1 MIRRWSGSR
10 WLLSFGPRA
19 TGGEVGPAEPRE
31 GVRRYPRP
39 VVSSPARTAQTA
51 PAAEPPAAG
60 GVRGIRDTRWD
71 HLADILRD
79 RRRGL
84 SLAIATGLVWTVGKI
99 SVPLLTREAIDRA
112 IDVGGSALN
121 WALVIVL
128 AGVLTG
134 SLTAARR
141 YLAFRESRMV
151 EMILRGRIHDHVLGL
166 HPGYHDTAQT
176 GQLMSRMSSDLNQ
189 VQMFVVM
196 LPLTLSHLALIAG
209 VSVVLLI
216 TDPLLALVTLVPL
229 PFINLTARRFSNAIH
244 PAVLAVQSEQA
255 QLSTVVEES
264 VAGVRVVK
272 GFGAER
278 VRMEALTTEAD
289 DIREVS
295 MRAARIRARFLPVM
309 ELLPSLGLVAV
320 LGLGGLRVLDG
331 SLTIGE
337 LVAFNFFV
345 TLLVWPLRSIGM
357 TVAFAQ
363 RAAAALERVHE
374 VLDVAPAIA
383 DPPEPVALPIGGG
396 AVSFSSV
403 TFGYS
408 DSPVL
413 DGFDLEIAAG
423 ESVAVVGATG
433 SGKSTVAR
441 LLLRFYDPSS
451 GSITIDGV
459 DLRDLRVDDVRR
471 AVGIVFE
478 DTLLFNDTVSA
489 NIAFAVPGL
498 DPRAD
503 LERIRSAARAAGAD
517 EFIERLPEGY
527 DTVLGERGFSLSGGQ
542 RQRIAIARA
551 VLADPR
557 VLVLDDATSAV
568 DPSKEHEIRS
578 AMGVVMRDRTTI
590 VIAHRPG
597 TVAMADRVILVDGGR
612 VAASGTHAELLESNA
627 RYREVL
633 AADSARSAAGGAS

>member
-1 MIRRWSGSR
+1 M
-10 WLLSFGPRA
+10 
-19 TGGEVGPAEPRE
+19 
-31 GVRRYPRP
+31 
-39 VVSSPARTAQTA
+39 SSPARTAQTA

>member
-1 MIRRWSGSR
+1 
-10 WLLSFGPRA
+10 
-19 TGGEVGPAEPRE
+19 
-31 GVRRYPRP
+31 VRRYSRN
-39 VVSSPARTAQTA
+39 VVSSP
-51 PAAEPPAAG
+51 PPKPSESEPVEAPAAG
-60 GVRGIRDTRWD
+60 GVRGIRDTRWE
-71 HLADILRD
+71 HLLSILRS

-84 SLAIATGLVWTVGKI
+84 ILAVATGLVWTVGKI
-99 SVPLLTREAIDRA
+99 SIPLLTREAIDGA

-121 WALVIVL
+121 WALIIVA
-128 AGVLTG
+128 AGLLTG

-151 EMILRGRIHDHVLGL
+151 EMLLRERIHDHVLGL

-196 LPLTLSHLALIAG
+196 LPLTISHVALITG
-209 VSVVLLI
+209 VAVVLVV
-216 TDPLLALVTLVPL
+216 TDPLLALVTLGAL

-295 MRAARIRARFLPVM
+295 MRAARVRARFLPVM
-309 ELLPSLGLVAV
+309 ELLPSLSLVAV
-320 LGLGGLRVLDG
+320 LGVGGLRVLDG

-374 VLDVAPAIA
+374 VLDVEPAIA
-383 DPPEPVALPIGGG
+383 DPTHPVELPAGAG
-396 AVSFSSV
+396 AVAFTGV
-403 TFGYS
+403 RFGYGDGS
-408 DSPVL
+408 VL
-413 DGFDLEIAAG
+413 EGFDLSIDPG
-423 ESVAVVGATG
+423 ESVAIVGATG

-441 LLLRFYDPSS
+441 LLLRFYDPEA
-451 GSITIDGV
+451 GSISIDGV
-459 DLRDLRVDDVRR
+459 DLRDIRVDDVRR

-478 DTLLFNDTVSA
+478 DTLLFNDTVAA

-498 DPRAD
+498 DVATRH
-503 LERIRSAARAAGAD
+503 ERIREAARAAGAE
-517 EFIERLPEGY
+517 EFIDALPAGFE
-527 DTVLGERGFSLSGGQ
+527 TVLGERGFSLSGGQ

-557 VLVLDDATSAV
+557 VLILDDATSAV

-578 AMGVVMRDRTTI
+578 AMGAVMRGRTTI

-597 TVAMADRVILVDGGR
+597 TIAMADRVVLVDDGR
-612 VAASGTHAELLESNA
+612 VAASGTHAELLASIE

-633 AADSARSAAGGAS
+633 AADGAVNTVGGSG

>member
-1 MIRRWSGSR
+1 M
-10 WLLSFGPRA
+10 
-19 TGGEVGPAEPRE
+19 
-31 GVRRYPRP
+31 RRYPRL
-39 VVSSPARTAQTA
+39 VVSSPAPIDQTA
-51 PAAEPPAAG
+51 RAAAPPGAG

-71 HLADILRD
+71 HLVDILRD

-112 IDVGGSALN
+112 IDVGGSAFG
-121 WALVIVL
+121 WALVIVA

-295 MRAARIRARFLPVM
+295 MLAARIRARFLPVM

-383 DPPEPVALPIGGG
+383 DPPEPAGLPSGGG
-396 AVSFSSV
+396 AVTFSSV

-408 DSPVL
+408 ASPVL

-441 LLLRFYDPSS
+441 LLLRFYDPTS
-451 GSITIDGV
+451 GAITIDGV

-471 AVGIVFE
+471 SVGIVFE
-478 DTLLFNDTVSA
+478 DTLLFNDTVAA
-489 NIAFAVPGL
+489 NIAFAVPGI
-498 DPRAD
+498 DVVAD
-503 LERIRSAARAAGAD
+503 LERIRRAARAAGAD

-578 AMGVVMRDRTTI
+578 AMGAVMRDRTTI

-597 TVAMADRVILVDGGR
+597 TVAMADRVVLVDEGR
-612 VAASGTHAELLESNA
+612 VAASGTHTELLESNP

-633 AADSARSAAGGAS
+633 AADAAHATSGGLG

>member
-1 MIRRWSGSR
+1 M
-10 WLLSFGPRA
+10 
-19 TGGEVGPAEPRE
+19 
-31 GVRRYPRP
+31 
-39 VVSSPARTAQTA
+39 SSPARTAQTA

-408 DSPVL
+408 DSLVL

>member
-1 MIRRWSGSR
+1 
-10 WLLSFGPRA
+10 
-19 TGGEVGPAEPRE
+19 
-31 GVRRYPRP
+31 
-39 VVSSPARTAQTA
+39 
-51 PAAEPPAAG
+51 
-60 GVRGIRDTRWD
+60 
-71 HLADILRD
+71 
-79 RRRGL
+79 
-84 SLAIATGLVWTVGKI
+84 
-99 SVPLLTREAIDRA
+99 
-112 IDVGGSALN
+112 
-121 WALVIVL
+121 
-128 AGVLTG
+128 
-134 SLTAARR
+134 
-141 YLAFRESRMV
+141 MV

-408 DSPVL
+408 DAPVL

-517 EFIERLPEGY
+517 EFIERLPKGY

>member
-1 MIRRWSGSR
+1 M
-10 WLLSFGPRA
+10 
-19 TGGEVGPAEPRE
+19 
-31 GVRRYPRP
+31 
-39 VVSSPARTAQTA
+39 
-51 PAAEPPAAG
+51 
-60 GVRGIRDTRWD
+60 
-71 HLADILRD
+71 
-79 RRRGL
+79 
-84 SLAIATGLVWTVGKI
+84 
-99 SVPLLTREAIDRA
+99 
-112 IDVGGSALN
+112 
-121 WALVIVL
+121 
-128 AGVLTG
+128 
-134 SLTAARR
+134 
-141 YLAFRESRMV
+141 
-151 EMILRGRIHDHVLGL
+151 
-166 HPGYHDTAQT
+166 
-176 GQLMSRMSSDLNQ
+176 
-189 VQMFVVM
+189 
-196 LPLTLSHLALIAG
+196 
-209 VSVVLLI
+209 
-216 TDPLLALVTLVPL
+216 
-229 PFINLTARRFSNAIH
+229 
-244 PAVLAVQSEQA
+244 
-255 QLSTVVEES
+255 
-264 VAGVRVVK
+264 
-272 GFGAER
+272 
-278 VRMEALTTEAD
+278 
-289 DIREVS
+289 
-295 MRAARIRARFLPVM
+295 
-309 ELLPSLGLVAV
+309 PSLGLVAV

-383 DPPEPVALPIGGG
+383 DPPEPVDLADWRWSGE
-396 AVSFSSV
+396 FSSV

-408 DSPVL
+408 DSLVL

-498 DPRAD
+498 DPSAD
-503 LERIRSAARAAGAD
+503 RERIRSAARAAGAD

-612 VAASGTHAELLESNA
+612 VAASGPHAELLESNA

-633 AADSARSAAGGAS
+633 AADSARSAAGGELMWGGGAVAPEDRLDGAATRRVIRRAARLGRPFRRTMLGAVGFVAMATSATIAGPLLVRHGIDSGIRVGDRAQLGVAIVGYLVAVTVAFVGSRGQYLLVNRAGEGLRELRLRLFAHIQRQSLGFFDENKAGVLVARMTADIESMSELVQWGLAPVRFGGDPSRGRLGGAALAVVAAHPRGSPRVAGDRPRVDQVPTGFQRGLSRGARTGRREPLVDPREPRRCPGDPGVGSGSRAAASLRRVESGAL

>member
-1 MIRRWSGSR
+1 M
-10 WLLSFGPRA
+10 
-19 TGGEVGPAEPRE
+19 
-31 GVRRYPRP
+31 
-39 VVSSPARTAQTA
+39 SSPAPTAQTA

-597 TVAMADRVILVDGGR
+597 TVAMAARVILVDGGR

>member
-1 MIRRWSGSR
+1 M
-10 WLLSFGPRA
+10 
-19 TGGEVGPAEPRE
+19 
-31 GVRRYPRP
+31 RRYPRP
-39 VVSSPARTAQTA
+39 VVSSPAPTVQTA

-408 DSPVL
+408 DAPVL

-423 ESVAVVGATG
+423 ESVAVVVATG

>member
-1 MIRRWSGSR
+1 M
-10 WLLSFGPRA
+10 
-19 TGGEVGPAEPRE
+19 
-31 GVRRYPRP
+31 
-39 VVSSPARTAQTA
+39 SSPAPTAQTA

>member
-1 MIRRWSGSR
+1 
-10 WLLSFGPRA
+10 
-19 TGGEVGPAEPRE
+19 
-31 GVRRYPRP
+31 
-39 VVSSPARTAQTA
+39 
-51 PAAEPPAAG
+51 
-60 GVRGIRDTRWD
+60 VRGIRDTRWD

-408 DSPVL
+408 DAPVL

>member
-1 MIRRWSGSR
+1 
-10 WLLSFGPRA
+10 
-19 TGGEVGPAEPRE
+19 
-31 GVRRYPRP
+31 
-39 VVSSPARTAQTA
+39 
-51 PAAEPPAAG
+51 
-60 GVRGIRDTRWD
+60 
-71 HLADILRD
+71 
-79 RRRGL
+79 
-84 SLAIATGLVWTVGKI
+84 VWTVGKI
-99 SVPLLTREAIDRA
+99 SVPLLTREAIDGA
-112 IDVGGSALN
+112 IDVGGSALG
-121 WALVIVL
+121 WALVIVA
-128 AGVLTG
+128 AGILTG

-166 HPGYHDTAQT
+166 HPGYHDIAQT

-216 TDPLLALVTLVPL
+216 TDPLLAVVTLVPL

-295 MRAARIRARFLPVM
+295 MRAARVRARFLPVM

-383 DPPEPVALPIGGG
+383 DPPAPVDVPAGGG
-396 AVSFSSV
+396 AVSFRSV

-408 DSPVL
+408 DSLVL

-441 LLLRFYDPSS
+441 LLLRFYDPTS
-451 GSITIDGV
+451 GSIAIDGV

-478 DTLLFNDTVSA
+478 DTLLFNDTVAA

-498 DPRAD
+498 DPSAD
-503 LERIRSAARAAGAD
+503 HERIRSAARAGC
-517 EFIERLPEGY
+517 R
-527 DTVLGERGFSLSGGQ
+527 
-542 RQRIAIARA
+542 
-551 VLADPR
+551 
-557 VLVLDDATSAV
+557 
-568 DPSKEHEIRS
+568 
-578 AMGVVMRDRTTI
+578 
-590 VIAHRPG
+590 
-597 TVAMADRVILVDGGR
+597 
-612 VAASGTHAELLESNA
+612 
-627 RYREVL
+627 
-633 AADSARSAAGGAS
+633 

>member
-1 MIRRWSGSR
+1 M
-10 WLLSFGPRA
+10 
-19 TGGEVGPAEPRE
+19 
-31 GVRRYPRP
+31 
-39 VVSSPARTAQTA
+39 SSPARTAQTA

-71 HLADILRD
+71 HLTDILRD

-408 DSPVL
+408 DAPVL

>member
-1 MIRRWSGSR
+1 M
-10 WLLSFGPRA
+10 
-19 TGGEVGPAEPRE
+19 
-31 GVRRYPRP
+31 
-39 VVSSPARTAQTA
+39 SSPARTVQTA

-396 AVSFSSV
+396 AVSFSSL

-408 DSPVL
+408 DAPVL

>member
-1 MIRRWSGSR
+1 M
-10 WLLSFGPRA
+10 
-19 TGGEVGPAEPRE
+19 
-31 GVRRYPRP
+31 
-39 VVSSPARTAQTA
+39 SSPAPTAHTA

-71 HLADILRD
+71 HLVDILRD

-128 AGVLTG
+128 AGLLTG

-408 DSPVL
+408 DSLVL

-517 EFIERLPEGY
+517 EFIERLPKGY

>member
-1 MIRRWSGSR
+1 
-10 WLLSFGPRA
+10 
-19 TGGEVGPAEPRE
+19 
-31 GVRRYPRP
+31 
-39 VVSSPARTAQTA
+39 VSSPAPTAQTA

-295 MRAARIRARFLPVM
+295 MRAARVRARFLPVM

-408 DSPVL
+408 DAPVL

>member
-1 MIRRWSGSR
+1 M
-10 WLLSFGPRA
+10 
-19 TGGEVGPAEPRE
+19 
-31 GVRRYPRP
+31 
-39 VVSSPARTAQTA
+39 SSPARTVQTA

-295 MRAARIRARFLPVM
+295 MRAARVRARFLPVM

-408 DSPVL
+408 DAPVL

>member
-1 MIRRWSGSR
+1 M
-10 WLLSFGPRA
+10 
-19 TGGEVGPAEPRE
+19 
-31 GVRRYPRP
+31 
-39 VVSSPARTAQTA
+39 SSPARTVQTA

-408 DSPVL
+408 DSLVL

>member
-1 MIRRWSGSR
+1 M
-10 WLLSFGPRA
+10 
-19 TGGEVGPAEPRE
+19 
-31 GVRRYPRP
+31 
-39 VVSSPARTAQTA
+39 SSPAPTAQTA

-408 DSPVL
+408 DSLVL

>member
-1 MIRRWSGSR
+1 
-10 WLLSFGPRA
+10 
-19 TGGEVGPAEPRE
+19 
-31 GVRRYPRP
+31 
-39 VVSSPARTAQTA
+39 VSSPARTAQTA

>member
-1 MIRRWSGSR
+1 
-10 WLLSFGPRA
+10 
-19 TGGEVGPAEPRE
+19 
-31 GVRRYPRP
+31 
-39 VVSSPARTAQTA
+39 VSSPARTAQTA

-295 MRAARIRARFLPVM
+295 MRAARVRARFLPVM